1 MANNK
6 YTKETKIKVAK
17 MRIEGYSIPDIRKSN
32 GLKSDAQVLAWT
44 NKYLEQ
50 GEKAFDIDMRGKNS
64 GKKRGRPKTNFSSL
78 EEEVK
83 YLKMENEYLKKLQA
97 LQKKNIK
104 INKYEIIYQ
113 MKKLYSIFSLCKAAR
128 LQRSGYYSWLNRKN
142 KTSINKQ
149 INAQVSELLLKAYK
163 ESKGTYGIERLHLYV
178 NRNMTIPINR
188 KRIQR
193 LQSILGLKAIIRKKF
208 YYRKYNP
215 SKICSNILN
224 RDFQAEKP
232 LEKLCMDITYIP
244 VSNCNSRFI
253 YMNAIKD
260 LYNGEIVAYELSL
273 KNDIKLVNSTLSK
286 LFKLPIEKGCIIH
299 TDQGSTY
306 SRVAYCE
313 EVKEKNFNVSMSR
326 RGNCWDN
333 APIESFFSHF
343 KSESIYI
350 TETKEFESLISE
362 IHEYIHFYNNKRIQK
377 KLNGLSPVEYRTKTA

>member
-1 MANNK
+1 
-6 YTKETKIKVAK
+6 
-17 MRIEGYSIPDIRKSN
+17 MRIEGYSIGYIRN
-32 GLKSDAQVLAWT
+32 NMGLKSDAQVMAWT

-50 GEKAFDIDMRGKNS
+50 GENAFDIDMRGKS
-64 GKKRGRPKTNFSSL
+64 LGERRGRPKTKFLSL
-78 EEEVK
+78 EEEIK

-104 INKYEIIYQ
+104 TSKYEIIYQ
-113 MKKLYSIFSLCKAAR
+113 MKKSYSITHLCKAAR

-142 KTSINKQ
+142 NININDQ
-149 INAQVSELLLKAYK
+149 INIQVSELILKAYK

-178 NRNMTIPINR
+178 NRNMSIPINR
-188 KRIQR
+188 KRVQR
-193 LQSILGLKAIIRKKF
+193 LKSILGLKSIIRKKF

-215 SKICSNILN
+215 SKVCSNILN
-224 RDFQAEKP
+224 REFQAKKP
-232 LEKLCMDITYIP
+232 LEKLCMDVTYIP

-260 LYNGEIVAYELSL
+260 LYNGEIVAYDLSL
-273 KNDIKLVNSTLSK
+273 RNDVALVNSTLLK

-306 SRVAYCE
+306 SRVAYFE
-313 EVKEKNFNVSMSR
+313 ELKAKKINVSMSR

-333 APIESFFSHF
+333 SPIESFFSHF
-343 KSESIYI
+343 KSESIYL
-350 TETKEFESLISE
+350 TETRDYGPLISK
-362 IHEYIHFYNNKRIQK
+362 IHEYIDFYNNKRIQK

>member
-1 MANNK
+1 
-6 YTKETKIKVAK
+6 
-17 MRIEGYSIPDIRKSN
+17 MRIEGCSIPYIRN
-32 GLKSDAQVLAWT
+32 TMGLKSDAQVIRWT
-44 NKYLEQ
+44 KKYLEI
-50 GEKAFDIDMRGKNS
+50 GETAFDIELRGKKS
-64 GKKRGRPKTNFSSL
+64 GAGKGRPKTNFSSL
-78 EEEVK
+78 EEENK
-83 YLKMENEYLKKLQA
+83 YLRMENEYLKKLRA

-113 MKKLYSIFSLCKAAR
+113 MKKSYSISHLCKTAR
-128 LQRSGYYSWLNRKN
+128 LQRSGYYSWLNRQN
-142 KTSINKQ
+142 KISINGQ
-149 INAQVSELLLKAYK
+149 INTQVSELILKAYK
-163 ESKGTYGIERLHLYV
+163 ESKGTYGIERLYLYV
-178 NRNMTIPINR
+178 NKNMSIPINR

-193 LQSILGLKAIIRKKF
+193 LKSILGLKSIIRKKF
-208 YYRKYNP
+208 HYRKYNP
-215 SKICSNILN
+215 AKICSNTLN
-224 RDFQAEKP
+224 REFQAKKP
-232 LEKLCMDITYIP
+232 LEKLCMDTTYIP
-244 VSNCNSRFI
+244 VNNCNSRFI
-253 YMNAIKD
+253 YMNAVKD
-260 LYNGEIVAYELSL
+260 LYNGEIIAYDLSL
-273 KNDIKLVNSTLSK
+273 KNDVSLVNSTLSK

-313 EVKEKNFNVSMSR
+313 ELKEKNFNVSMSR